1 MFTNHR
7 SLSLLLSIAVLSS
20 LATPIIAIA
29 VEPNRPITIAQAQSV
44 QKRRIAVL
52 DFDSGSI
59 NGNPFVSGWLGQ
71 GAAKGV
77 SDLIVNKLVDSGTYR
92 VMERSKLDAILREQ
106 DLGESGRVDAGTA
119 ARIGKLL
126 GVEAVLVGSITQFN
140 VDEKSTGFSF
150 GGLFGNSGKKSLAN
164 VQITGRLVDTETGE
178 IIATVQGKGEAD
190 QKSGS
195 TRVLGI
201 GGGDSVSNNDSLL
214 IAAADK
220 AVTQMV
226 TMVVDSASKLT
237 ANAGAS
243 GLEALIA
250 DIGGGQITLNK
261 GTIAGFAKGMQI
273 SVERVTK
280 QVKDPATGKVLRQ
293 VSSSIGRLELVEV
306 ARDYSVGRIISGSG
320 FRVGDTVKSM
330 K

>member
-1 MFTNHR
+1 MILRHR
-7 SLSLLLSIAVLSS
+7 SLSLLMSIAILGTLETALV
-20 LATPIIAIA
+20 A
-29 VEPNRPITIAQAQSV
+29 VVAEANPAITIAQAQTA

-59 NGNPFVSGWLGQ
+59 SGNPLASGWLGQ

-106 DLGESGRVDAGTA
+106 NLGESGRVDAGTA
-119 ARIGKLL
+119 AQIGKLL
-126 GVEAVLVGSITQFN
+126 GVEAVLIGSITQFN
-140 VDEKSTGFSF
+140 VDEKSSGFSF
-150 GGLFGNSGKKSLAN
+150 GGLFGNSGKKSIAN
-164 VQITGRLVDTETGE
+164 VQITARLVDTETGE
-178 IIATVQGKGEAD
+178 IIATSQGKGEAD

-195 TRVLGI
+195 TTVFGI

-220 AVTQMV
+220 AVTQLV
-226 TMVVDSASKLT
+226 TTVIDSASKLT
-237 ANAGAS
+237 ANAGMS

-261 GTIAGFAKGMQI
+261 GSIAGFSKGMQI

-280 QVKDPATGKVLRQ
+280 QVKDPKTGKVLRQ
-293 VSSSIGRLELVEV
+293 ISSSIGRLEIIEV
-306 ARDYSVGRIISGSG
+306 ARDYAVGRIISGSG
-320 FRVGDTVKSM
+320 FKVGDTVKSM